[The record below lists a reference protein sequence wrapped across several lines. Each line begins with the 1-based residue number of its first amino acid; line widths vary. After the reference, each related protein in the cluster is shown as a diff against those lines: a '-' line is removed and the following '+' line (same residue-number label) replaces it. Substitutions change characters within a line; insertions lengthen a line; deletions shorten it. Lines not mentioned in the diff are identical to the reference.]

1 MNPNVSEVTK
11 DSNVDI
17 IIVSDRNLDAS
28 NAFSISPKEEF
39 DSFQVKKE
47 EMKRVSKANFSTSN
61 ELVKGNS
68 LDFFTSLFF

>member
-28 NAFSISPKEEF
+28 NAFSIYPKEEF

-68 LDFFTSLFF
+68 